1 MISEIAKK
9 LKSVVPTYEGVG
21 GLTCEICPVKDE
33 CDKMNA
39 DPCIELLEEYDDR
52 AYEVYC
58 V

>member
-9 LKSVVPTYEGVG
+9 LKSMVPTYEGVG

-52 AYEVYC
+52 AYEV
-58 V
+58 